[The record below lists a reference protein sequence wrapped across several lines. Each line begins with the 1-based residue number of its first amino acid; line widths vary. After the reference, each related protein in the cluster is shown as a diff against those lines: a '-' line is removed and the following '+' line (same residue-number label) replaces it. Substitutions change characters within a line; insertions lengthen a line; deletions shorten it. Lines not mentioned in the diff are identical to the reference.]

1 MKRPEEKKTAQGAC
15 READRKTQVAESSC
29 PPKKNIRARLHFAK
43 TREMGAQLLN
53 SNSYVG
59 AVSIELDRSEVTEMK
74 KMISFELV
82 GLYGQNKT
90 KVGCVDFF

>member
-1 MKRPEEKKTAQGAC
+1 
-15 READRKTQVAESSC
+15 
-29 PPKKNIRARLHFAK
+29 
-43 TREMGAQLLN
+43 MGAQLLN